1 MKRKMRRAGLIDFDD
16 MMVLCLELFTE
27 RKDILSAW
35 QRRYRYIL
43 IDEFQDINRLQYEIV
58 RMLAKPEDNLF
69 IVGDDDRVDL
79 PVSGPNRRLCW
90 GLSGIIRVPDGFFW
104 M

>member
-1 MKRKMRRAGLIDFDD
+1 MRAEGLIDFDD
-16 MMVLCLELFTE
+16 MMVMCLELFLQ

-58 RMLAKPEDNLF
+58 RMLAEPERNLF
-69 IVGDDDRVDL
+69 IVGDRCV
-79 PVSGPNRRLCW
+79 
-90 GLSGIIRVPDGFFW
+90 
-104 M
+104 

>member
-1 MKRKMRRAGLIDFDD
+1 MRRAGLIDFDD

-58 RMLAKPEDNLF
+58 RMLAKPEDNLLSWAMMISRF
-69 IVGDDDRVDL
+69 TGFV
-79 PVSGPNRRLCW
+79 GPNRRLCW